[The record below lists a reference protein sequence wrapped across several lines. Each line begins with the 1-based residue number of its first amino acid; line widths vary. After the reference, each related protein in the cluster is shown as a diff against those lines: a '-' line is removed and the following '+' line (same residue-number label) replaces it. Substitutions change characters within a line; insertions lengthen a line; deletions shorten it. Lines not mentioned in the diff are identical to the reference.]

1 METQPPK
8 TRIAVN
14 VRWMIRRD
22 MEQILPIEDE
32 SFEFPWSESDF
43 LACLRQRNC
52 VGMVAESGGKVLGFM
67 IYDLHQDRLQLLSLA
82 IGAAYRR
89 SGVGSQMIAK
99 LIQKLSQQRRTT
111 ITAEIRETNLPA
123 QLFFKSM
130 GFRATGVLRNYYED
144 TAEDAIAF
152 VYELPS
158 PDLAKRG

>member
-1 METQPPK
+1 
-8 TRIAVN
+8 
-14 VRWMIRRD
+14 
-22 MEQILPIEDE
+22 
-32 SFEFPWSESDF
+32 
-43 LACLRQRNC
+43 
-52 VGMVAESGGKVLGFM
+52 M

-82 IGAAYRR
+82 IPRLYRR
-89 SGVGSQMIAK
+89 HSIGSQMIGK
-99 LIQKLSQQRRTT
+99 LIEKLSQQRRTT